1 VTAPLP
7 ASAGPACLALDIDG
21 VLNSDAT
28 LRAARER
35 SEAVSRAIIL
45 RHLNPEAMLDAL
57 DPAMC
62 ERVQRILDAT
72 GAGYVLIS
80 TWCDLY
86 ERPSGDVFG
95 PTYARRC
102 ADARDAHVLAII
114 SALAHR
120 GVDATCLGAL
130 PEPRLRGMSDYA
142 GAAEHRRKA
151 LAAWLDEH
159 PGVTRWCVLDDTTD
173 HYGYRRGG
181 SGAVRYH
188 DPRFIGHCVHPR
200 DGVTDDDAA
209 ACVAILGA
217 APTARNIAPCDDCRA
232 PAGVACGPTCPSR
245 VEPPE
250 AP

>member
-1 VTAPLP
+1 MTSASTA
-7 ASAGPACLALDIDG
+7 ALALDIDG

-28 LRAARER
+28 LRDARER
-35 SEAVSRAIIL
+35 SASFARALIL
-45 RHLNPEAMLDAL
+45 RHLSADAMLDAL

-62 ERVQRILDAT
+62 KRVQRVLDAT

-86 ERPSGDVFG
+86 ERPSGDVLG

-102 ADARDAHVLAII
+102 AAARDAHVLAII

-120 GVDATCLGAL
+120 GIEAPCLGVM
-130 PEPRLRGMSDYA
+130 PEPRLRGMSDYV

-159 PGVTRWCVLDDTTD
+159 PAVTRWCVLDDTTD
-173 HYGYRRGG
+173 HYGYRRSVNGP
-181 SGAVRYH
+181 VRYH
-188 DPRFIGHCVHPR
+188 DARFVGRCVHPR
-200 DGVTDDDAA
+200 DGVTDDNAA

-217 APTARNIAPCDDCRA
+217 APTARDLSPCDDCRA
-232 PAGVACGPTCPSR
+232 PAGVACGPACPSR